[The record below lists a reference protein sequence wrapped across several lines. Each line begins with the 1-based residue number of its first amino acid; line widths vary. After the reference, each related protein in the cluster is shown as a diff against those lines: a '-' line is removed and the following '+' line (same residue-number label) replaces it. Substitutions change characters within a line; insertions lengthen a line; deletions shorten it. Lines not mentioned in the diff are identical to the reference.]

1 MMMAAALA
9 ITVILGAV
17 GSATER
23 LSTALQE
30 IAAGRY
36 ADAARALEQLSRDA
50 PDADEADD
58 ALMKAAE
65 LHDRQLNDPVRAV
78 ALYREVAVRFPTSRL
93 ARRAARRAD
102 ELEHALG
109 AGARFEAEVARF
121 EDALARAGATPSDD
135 TIAGIEALLAAS
147 PDLPIGARVAMWIGR
162 AHLAHGRLDTS
173 LAWFE
178 RAPGY
183 AGGAALVWHARKA
196 EADALL
202 AGGRLDDAERAYR
215 ALGGTDDAARRGAA
229 VIGLE
234 RVERARVWN
243 TLARW
248 AWLAVVLFAAAMVV
262 SCRRVTGSWRAA
274 ARALRK
280 PPVEVIYLVPL
291 ALAISIGSFR
301 TNVLAAR
308 AIVLIFCGGLITT
321 WVSGAVLVSAQARFG
336 TVSAR
341 RALLHA
347 GGAAVVVAAI
357 CYIAVMREQLLGMLT
372 ETVRHGP
379 EQP

>member
-1 MMMAAALA
+1 MMVAAALA
-9 ITVILGAV
+9 ITLILGAA
-17 GSATER
+17 GSPAER
-23 LSTALQE
+23 FSAALKE
-30 IAAGRY
+30 ISAGHY

-65 LHDRQLNDPVRAV
+65 LCDRQLTEPVRAV
-78 ALYREVAVRFPTSRL
+78 ALYRQVAARFPASRL

-121 EDALARAGATPSDD
+121 EDALARAGVTPSDD
-135 TIAGIEALLAAS
+135 AIAGVEAMLAAS
-147 PDLPIGARVAMWIGR
+147 PELPIGARVAMWIGR
-162 AHLAHGRLDTS
+162 AHLAHGRLETA
-173 LAWFE
+173 LTWFE

-183 AGGAALVWHARKA
+183 AGGAALGWHARKA

-202 AGGRLDDAERAYR
+202 AGGRLDEAERAYR
-215 ALGGTDDAARRGAA
+215 ALGRSDDPVRRGAA
-229 VIGLE
+229 AIGLE

-243 TLARW
+243 LLARW
-248 AWLAVVLFAAAMVV
+248 AWIAVVLFAAAMAV
-262 SCRRVTGSWRAA
+262 SCRRLTGSWRAA
-274 ARALRK
+274 GHALRK
-280 PPVEVIYLVPL
+280 PPIEVIYLVPF
-291 ALAISIGSFR
+291 ALLISVGAFR

-308 AIVLIFCGGLITT
+308 AVVLIFCGGLITT
-321 WVSGAVLVSAQARFG
+321 WVSGAVLVSARERFG
-336 TVSAR
+336 TVSVR

-379 EQP
+379 EQQ